1 MGAYSR
7 PSPLS
12 DPLRYRK
19 CPACGE
25 MMLRKNFWGSSGI
38 VVDVCSAHGIWFHQG
53 ELGKVLEFAKTGALA
68 KVERDT

>member
-1 MGAYSR
+1 
-7 PSPLS
+7 
-12 DPLRYRK
+12 
-19 CPACGE
+19 
-25 MMLRKNFWGSSGI
+25 MMLRKNFRDSSGI